1 MKISTMLLNCL
12 KKLYMLS
19 ICILTFLP
27 KAYAVDHTV
36 DLVVDYKTV
45 DFAGEYCKALAIN
58 NQIPA
63 PTLHFKEG
71 DHVTINVHNHLE
83 EGTSIH
89 WHGVLLPWNMDGV
102 ENVSQEAIPPGKVFS
117 YKFKLKQSG
126 TYWYHAHASFQEQE
140 GMYGGFIIDP
150 PEPPAYHYNKDYVVV
165 LSDWSNTSADQIF
178 ANLKKE
184 GHYYSS
190 EFPIQPSLT
199 HFISEYDKA
208 SPKER
213 EKLIED
219 YQMMQEMR
227 MNIYDFSDVAYDA
240 FLLNGRTKCNPWT
253 APVKIG
259 DTVRLRFI
267 GAGGST
273 IFRVKIPGT
282 RMEVVHIQGHDVEP
296 YSVKDFT
303 IAPGETTD
311 VLVKIQ
317 EDSPYIIYA
326 ESSDTLGV
334 AYGALITH
342 SQQKINYQEV
352 KPFPRPEAVMM
363 GSHMGHGGMGHGMM
377 DHGGMKHEESSMP
390 MDSKS
395 SDPQMSMSSQQSG
408 SMDHGGMKHE
418 TSSMLMDS
426 KASDHQMS
434 MSSQQHGMKSM
445 KAESNDSIS
454 VMKESKAS
462 DHQMNMNSEH
472 GKMIGHEAMKHGV
485 SSMPMDS
492 KSSEHQM
499 SMDSDQHDMNTM
511 KKRSD
516 PSHSMMGSMD
526 EKPSQTTGTK
536 YQNLKATFK
545 TNDPRKP
552 VQEIKMVL
560 SGYMGRFM
568 WFINGLPEF
577 EAEPILIEPGKRYR
591 IIFTNESM
599 MHHPMHLH
607 GHFFILRNGHGEY
620 DPFLHT
626 IEVPPGA
633 TIVADFDA
641 DASGQWF
648 FHCHHLYH
656 MIAGMARVFRYSTF
670 MEDYK
675 KTLSQENSSASPCI
689 AQQPHEPEFVKHPQ
703 GHGPHLLRANF
714 LDLGVDPYHNVQKG
728 NLNFLTGWDTHKLQL
743 YSEDAE
749 IRKGKVENADLD
761 IFYWYGI
768 SEFWAIKGGAN
779 YFYKP
784 SHRPY
789 WQPGVGVE
797 GLFPYFIYT
806 NLRSYLHEGSIK
818 FDLQVNR
825 DTQLTDRL
833 FLKTGLRGVFATQTV
848 RKDEIARG
856 LNYIEYIVKPYVV
869 LRPGLALFTEFDFT
883 QDYGKLKKI
892 VHKKGKSTSEKVFMM
907 GVSLLF

>member
-1 MKISTMLLNCL
+1 MKIKIL
-12 KKLYMLS
+12 
-19 ICILTFLP
+19 LTFIKFNLLVFYLLSNVH
-27 KAYAVDHTV
+27 AADRTV
-36 DLVVDYKTV
+36 DLVVDYKAV
-45 DFAGEYCKALAIN
+45 NFAGECRTALAIN

-71 DHVTINVHNHLE
+71 DNVTINVHNHLD

-89 WHGVLLPWNMDGV
+89 WHGLLVPWNMDGV
-102 ENVSQEAIPPGKVFS
+102 KGVSQEAIPPGKVFS

-126 TYWYHAHASFQEQE
+126 TYWYHAHADLQEQE

-150 PEPPAYHYNKDYVVV
+150 LEPPSYQYSKDYVVV
-165 LSDWSNTSADQIF
+165 LSDWSNTSTDQVF
-178 ANLKKE
+178 ANLKKD
-184 GHYYSS
+184 GHYYSPV
-190 EFPIQPSLT
+190 FPIQPSLT

-213 EKLIED
+213 EKLIDD
-219 YQMMQEMR
+219 YEMMQDMP

-253 APVKIG
+253 VPVKVG

-273 IFRVKIPGT
+273 IFRVKVPETI
-282 RMEVVHIQGHDVEP
+282 MEVVHIQGHDVEP
-296 YSVKDFT
+296 YSVEDFT

-311 VLVKIQ
+311 VLVTIQ
-317 EDSPYIIYA
+317 KDSPYIIYA
-326 ESSDTLGV
+326 ESSDTLGA
-334 AYGALITH
+334 AYGALVTH
-342 SQQKINYQEV
+342 PHQKVDYGQV
-352 KPFPRPEAVMM
+352 KPFPVPSPVMM
-363 GSHMGHGGMGHGMM
+363 GHHMMGHAGM
-377 DHGGMKHEESSMP
+377 DHGTMDHGIEAPTKHESSANHQTHMSSDQHEMSMKKADSEHSMSGMKEP
-390 MDSKS
+390 KS
-395 SDPQMSMSSQQSG
+395 SDHKMPMNSDQHTMKKDSDSS
-408 SMDHGGMKHE
+408 
-418 TSSMLMDS
+418 
-426 KASDHQMS
+426 
-434 MSSQQHGMKSM
+434 HGMIK
-445 KAESNDSIS
+445 
-454 VMKESKAS
+454 
-462 DHQMNMNSEH
+462 
-472 GKMIGHEAMKHGV
+472 
-485 SSMPMDS
+485 S
-492 KSSEHQM
+492 KSSEL
-499 SMDSDQHDMNTM
+499 S
-511 KKRSD
+511 
-516 PSHSMMGSMD
+516 P
-526 EKPSQTTGTK
+526 TTGTK

-545 TNDPRKP
+545 TNDPNKP

-591 IIFTNESM
+591 LVFTNESM

-633 TIVADFDA
+633 TVVADFDA
-641 DASGQWF
+641 NAVGGQWF

-656 MIAGMARVFRYSTF
+656 MVAGMARVFRYSTF

-675 KTLSQENSSASPCI
+675 KTLSQEKSPPAKC
-689 AQQPHEPEFVKHPQ
+689 QEPELVKHPM
-703 GHGPHLLRANF
+703 GHHPHIGRATF

-728 NLNFLTGWDTHKLQL
+728 NLNFLAGWDTHKLQL

-784 SHRPY
+784 SKQPY

-806 NLRSYLHEGSIK
+806 NVRSYLHEESVK
-818 FDLQVNR
+818 FDIQVNR
-825 DTQLTDRL
+825 DTQLTDRW
-833 FLKTGLRGVFATQTV
+833 FLKAGLRGVLATQTV
-848 RKDEIARG
+848 RKDQIARG

-883 QDYGKLKKI
+883 QSYGKLKTI
-892 VHKKGKSTSEKVFMM
+892 LHKERKSASEKVFMM

>member
-1 MKISTMLLNCL
+1 MIEIIPNWHPILVHFTVALFSTSVGFYGLAYLISYLQLNASFLKYL
-12 KKLYMLS
+12 KKFHIISVITL
-19 ICILTFLP
+19 ILLP
-27 KAYAVDHTV
+27 KAYATDHTV
-36 DLVVDYKTV
+36 NLVIDYKNV
-45 DFAGEYCKALAIN
+45 DFAGECRKALAIN

-63 PTLHFKEG
+63 PTLHFKE
-71 DHVTINVHNHLE
+71 DDQVTINVHNQLN

-89 WHGVLLPWNMDGV
+89 WHGLLVPWNMDGV
-102 ENVSQEAIPPGKVFS
+102 EGVSQEPIPPGGVFS

-126 TYWYHAHASFQEQE
+126 TYWYHAHDGLQEQE
-140 GMYGGFIIDP
+140 GIYGGFIIDP
-150 PEPPAYHYNKDYVVV
+150 LEPPAYQYTKDYVVV

-208 SPKER
+208 FPKER
-213 EKLIED
+213 EKLIDD
-219 YQMMQEMR
+219 YAMMQEMP

-253 APVKIG
+253 APVKVG
-259 DTVRLRFI
+259 DTARLRFI
-267 GAGGST
+267 GAGAST

-282 RMEVVHIQGHDVEP
+282 KMEVVHIQGHDVEP
-296 YSVKDFT
+296 YYVEDFT

-317 EDSPYIIYA
+317 KDSPYIIYA
-326 ESSDTLGV
+326 ESSDTLG
-334 AYGALITH
+334 ASYGALVTH
-342 SQQKINYQEV
+342 PQQMIDYQQVE
-352 KPFPRPEAVMM
+352 PFPTPSPVMM
-363 GSHMGHGGMGHGMM
+363 GHPMMNHGGMAHGEMN
-377 DHGGMKHEESSMP
+377 HGTMEHEASSME
-390 MDSKS
+390 SKS
-395 SDPQMSMSSQQSG
+395 SNHQMPMSSEKHD
-408 SMDHGGMKHE
+408 MDMKK
-418 TSSMLMDS
+418 MDS
-426 KASDHQMS
+426 EDS
-434 MSSQQHGMKSM
+434 MP
-445 KAESNDSIS
+445 A
-454 VMKESKAS
+454 MKESKSS
-462 DHQMNMNSEH
+462 DHQMNMNAE
-472 GKMIGHEAMKHGV
+472 
-485 SSMPMDS
+485 
-492 KSSEHQM
+492 
-499 SMDSDQHDMNTM
+499 QHDMNTM
-511 KKRSD
+511 KKEGTD
-516 PSHSMMGSMD
+516 SHAMMGAMGK
-526 EKPSQTTGTK
+526 KPSQTTGTK
-536 YQNLKATFK
+536 YQNLKSPVK
-545 TNDPRKP
+545 TNDPHKP
-552 VQEIKMVL
+552 VQEIKMIL

-568 WFINGLPEF
+568 WFINDLPEF
-577 EAEPILIEPGKRYR
+577 EAEPVLIEPGKRYR
-591 IIFTNESM
+591 ITFTNESM

-626 IEVPPGA
+626 IEVAPGT

-656 MIAGMARVFRYSTF
+656 MVAGMARVFRYSTF
-670 MEDYK
+670 MEDYN
-675 KTLSQENSSASPCI
+675 KTLSQETSTITKYPSNSS
-689 AQQPHEPEFVKHPQ
+689 QEPEFVKHPM
-703 GHGPHLLRANF
+703 GHHPHLGRATF

-728 NLNFLTGWDTHKLQL
+728 NLNFLAGWDMHKLQL

-749 IRKGKVENADLD
+749 IRKGKVESADLD
-761 IFYWYGI
+761 MFYWYGI

-818 FDLQVNR
+818 FDLQANR
-825 DTQLTDRL
+825 DTQLTDRW
-833 FLKTGLRGVFATQTV
+833 FLKAGFRGVFATQTV

-856 LNYIEYIVKPYVV
+856 LNYIEYIVRPYVLLTPRV
-869 LRPGLALFTEFDFT
+869 ALFTEFDFT

-892 VHKKGKSTSEKVFMM
+892 IHKKGKSTSEEVFMM